1 MPAEDHFINRG
12 LLKVKVNDYLRREL
26 RRAGYAGVDLQKTPL
41 GMRVVVYAARPGMVI
56 GRRGTTVR
64 ELTETLEHDFGLEA
78 PQIEVS
84 EVEVPELNGPIM
96 AERLAQRLERGD
108 HFRRAAYGVLRRIIG
123 AGAKGVEISI
133 SGKLTSRRAR
143 YQKFR
148 SGFVAKTG
156 EPVRKAVSHGWAFA
170 IMKPG
175 ILGVQVR
182 IMLPD
187 TVAPDHPVIIHKEVE
202 VQVIPAPAPDA
213 TEMEVVEE
221 ELPIEK
227 APSIEEFVEEGPEP
241 APESAEPEAPIVPE
255 PEPTPEPLPEPVPE
269 AVPPPEEKPAPEKP
283 KPKAKPKKEP
293 KVEPPTEKE
302 PEKPKVKPKPKKVK
316 EEPKKPKAK
325 PKVKKEKVEEKPK
338 GKPKAKRVKVE
349 EKPKAKPKAK
359 VEPKAKTKAEPKAK
373 KEKAKPK
380 PKAETKP
387 KKPKAE
393 EKPKAKSKTA
403 TKAKI
408 EKAAKKEKKT
418 KSKESQDKALK
429 SKKESSKK

>member
-41 GMRVVVYAARPGMVI
+41 GMRVVVYASRPGMVI

-84 EVEVPELNGPIM
+84 EVEVPELNGAIM

-108 HFRRAAYGVLRRIIG
+108 HFRRAAYGVLRRIVG

-133 SGKLTSRRAR
+133 AGKLTSRRAR

-156 EPVRKAVSHGWAFA
+156 EPIRTAVSHGIAYA

-187 TVAPDHPVIIHKEVE
+187 AVAPDQPIIMHREVELPPVPAPEAVEASEVE
-202 VQVIPAPAPDA
+202 VI
-213 TEMEVVEE
+213 EE
-221 ELPIEK
+221 ELPIEE
-227 APSIEEFVEEGPEP
+227 APPIDEFIEEGGEP
-241 APESAEPEAPIVPE
+241 SPATETPSEPELEPIPE
-255 PEPTPEPLPEPVPE
+255 PEPEDVPPLEKKPEP
-269 AVPPPEEKPAPEKP
+269 EKPKPKPKKKPKAAPAKKKAPEKP
-283 KPKAKPKKEP
+283 KPKAKK
-293 KVEPPTEKE
+293 
-302 PEKPKVKPKPKKVK
+302 
-316 EEPKKPKAK
+316 
-325 PKVKKEKVEEKPK
+325 
-338 GKPKAKRVKVE
+338 KVE
-349 EKPKAKPKAK
+349 EKPKAKPKKAK
-359 VEPKAKTKAEPKAK
+359 V
-373 KEKAKPK
+373 
-380 PKAETKP
+380 
-387 KKPKAE
+387 E
-393 EKPKAKSKTA
+393 EKPKAKKKKVEA
-403 TKAKI
+403 KPKTKAKSKATTKTTKKAAEKPKAKTKKDSAKPKAKKSETTAGK
-408 EKAAKKEKKT
+408 EKAGK
-418 KSKESQDKALK
+418 
-429 SKKESSKK
+429 SSKSSSNK

>member
-41 GMRVVVYAARPGMVI
+41 GMRVVVYASRPGMVI

-64 ELTETLEHDFGLEA
+64 ELTETLEHEFGLEA

-84 EVEVPELNGPIM
+84 EVEVPELNGSIM

-108 HFRRAAYGVLRRIIG
+108 HFRRAAYGVLRRIVG

-156 EPVRKAVSHGWAFA
+156 EPIRTAVSHGIAYA

-182 IMLPD
+182 VMLPD
-187 TVAPDHPVIIHKEVE
+187 AVAPDRPIIMHREVEIPPVPAPEAVEASEVE
-202 VQVIPAPAPDA
+202 V
-213 TEMEVVEE
+213 TEE
-221 ELPIEK
+221 ELPIEE
-227 APSIEEFVEEGPEP
+227 APAIEEFIEESGEP
-241 APESAEPEAPIVPE
+241 SPATETPSEPKLDQIPE
-255 PEPTPEPLPEPVPE
+255 PEPED
-269 AVPPPEEKPAPEKP
+269 VPPLEKKPEPEKP
-283 KPKAKPKKEP
+283 KPKPKKKPKAAPTKKKEP
-293 KVEPPTEKE
+293 D
-302 PEKPKVKPKPKKVK
+302 KPKPKA
-316 EEPKKPKAK
+316 KK
-325 PKVKKEKVEEKPK
+325 
-338 GKPKAKRVKVE
+338 KVE

-359 VEPKAKTKAEPKAK
+359 K
-373 KEKAKPK
+373 KV
-380 PKAETKP
+380 
-387 KKPKAE
+387 E
-393 EKPKAKSKTA
+393 EKPKAKPKKAKVEEKPKAKKKKVETKPKAKAKPTAKTKTTKKAAEKPKAKTKKDSTKSKA
-403 TKAKI
+403 KKSETKASK
-408 EKAAKKEKKT
+408 EKAAKSS
-418 KSKESQDKALK
+418 KS
-429 SKKESSKK
+429 SSKK

>member
-1 MPAEDHFINRG
+1 MPAEDHFVNRG
-12 LLKVKVNDYLRREL
+12 LLKVRVNDFLRREL

-64 ELTETLEHDFGLEA
+64 ELTETLEHDFGLET

-84 EVEVPELNGPIM
+84 EVELPELNGPIM

-156 EPVRKAVSHGWAFA
+156 EPIRTAVSHGWAFA

-175 ILGVQVR
+175 VLGVQVR

-187 TVAPDHPVIIHKEVE
+187 AVAPDHPVIVHREVE
-202 VQVIPAPAPDA
+202 VQPMPAPTPEAA
-213 TEMEVVEE
+213 EIEVIEE
-221 ELPIEK
+221 ELPIEE
-227 APSIEEFVEEGPEP
+227 APPIEEFVDEGAEP
-241 APESAEPEAPIVPE
+241 APDSVEPEVPTPPE
-255 PEPTPEPLPEPVPE
+255 PEE
-269 AVPPPEEKPAPEKP
+269 APSPEEKPTPKEPE
-283 KPKAKPKKEP
+283 KPKAKPKAKKEA
-293 KVEPPTEKE
+293 
-302 PEKPKVKPKPKKVK
+302 EKPKK
-316 EEPKKPKAK
+316 
-325 PKVKKEKVEEKPK
+325 KKEV
-338 GKPKAKRVKVE
+338 AE

-359 VEPKAKTKAEPKAK
+359 KEKAEAKPKPKAKAEPKPKAKAKPKEKAK
-373 KEKAKPK
+373 KEKAKAEAKPKKKAEPKKTKAEPK
-380 PKAETKP
+380 PK
-387 KKPKAE
+387 
-393 EKPKAKSKTA
+393 
-403 TKAKI
+403 TKAK
-408 EKAAKKEKKT
+408 AST
-418 KSKESQDKALK
+418 KSKESKTKASK

>member
-12 LLKVKVNDYLRREL
+12 LLKVKVNDFLRQEL

-41 GMRVVVYAARPGMVI
+41 GMRVVVYASRPGMVI

-123 AGAKGVEISI
+123 AGAKGVEISL

-156 EPVRKAVSHGWAFA
+156 EPIRTAVSHGLAFA

-175 ILGVQVR
+175 VLGVQVR

-187 TVAPDHPVIIHKEVE
+187 TVAPDHPVIVHREVE
-202 VQVIPAPAPDA
+202 VEAVPAPAPTAPEPSETPEAAD
-213 TEMEVVEE
+213 TEIVEE
-221 ELPIEK
+221 ELPIEE
-227 APSIEEFVEEGPEP
+227 APSIEEFVDEG
-241 APESAEPEAPIVPE
+241 A
-255 PEPTPEPLPEPVPE
+255 EPVPGPTPAPSPE
-269 AVPPPEEKPAPEKP
+269 PIPEDVPPKEEKPAPKAPEP
-283 KPKAKPKKEP
+283 KPKAEPKKEP
-293 KVEPPTEKE
+293 E
-302 PEKPKVKPKPKKVK
+302 
-316 EEPKKPKAK
+316 KKPKA
-325 PKVKKEKVEEKPK
+325 
-338 GKPKAKRVKVE
+338 
-349 EKPKAKPKAK
+349 KAKPKAK
-359 VEPKAKTKAEPKAK
+359 KEKAEETAKAKPKAK
-373 KEKAKPK
+373 KEKAK
-380 PKAETKP
+380 T
-387 KKPKAE
+387 
-393 EKPKAKSKTA
+393 EKKAKP
-403 TKAKI
+403 
-408 EKAAKKEKKT
+408 KAAKKDDKPKTKTGKVAEKEKKSKPKET
-418 KSKESQDKALK
+418 KAKASK

>member
-12 LLKVKVNDYLRREL
+12 LLKVKVNDYLRQEL

-64 ELTETLEHDFGLEA
+64 DLTENLEHEFGLEA

-133 SGKLTSRRAR
+133 AGKLTSRRAR

-156 EPVRKAVSHGWAFA
+156 EPIRHSVSHGWAYA
-170 IMKPG
+170 VMKPG
-175 ILGVQVR
+175 VLGVQVR

-187 TVAPDHPVIIHKEVE
+187 IVAPDRPVIVHREVE
-202 VQVIPAPAPDA
+202 VQAPPTPIPKAA
-213 TEMEVVEE
+213 EIEIIEE
-221 ELPIEK
+221 ELPIEE
-227 APSIEEFVEEGPEP
+227 APSIEEFVEEELEP
-241 APESAEPEAPIVPE
+241 APESDEPEAPVAPHAEPTAQEGPPSEKKPVPE
-255 PEPTPEPLPEPVPE
+255 EPKVKPTEKPKAAPTKPKEPAKPTAPPKAKPVEKEAKPEPTP
-269 AVPPPEEKPAPEKP
+269 
-283 KPKAKPKKEP
+283 
-293 KVEPPTEKE
+293 
-302 PEKPKVKPKPKKVK
+302 
-316 EEPKKPKAK
+316 
-325 PKVKKEKVEEKPK
+325 KVKKAKAEKKPST
-338 GKPKAKRVKVE
+338 KP
-349 EKPKAKPKAK
+349 
-359 VEPKAKTKAEPKAK
+359 KAEPKAK
-373 KEKAKPK
+373 PKTESKEKAKAEKKPSTK
-380 PKAETKP
+380 PKAEAKP
-387 KKPKAE
+387 KTAKDAKATE
-393 EKPKAKSKTA
+393 
-403 TKAKI
+403 
-408 EKAAKKEKKT
+408 KEKKT
-418 KSKESQDKALK
+418 KSKETKDKTAK

>member
-1 MPAEDHFINRG
+1 MSAEDHFISRG
-12 LLKVKVNDYLRREL
+12 LLKVKVNDYLRQEL

-64 ELTETLEHDFGLEA
+64 ELTETLEHDFGLET

-156 EPVRKAVSHGWAFA
+156 EPIRTAVSHGWAFA

-175 ILGVQVR
+175 VLGVQIR

-187 TVAPDHPVIIHKEVE
+187 AIAPDRPVIVHREVE
-202 VQVIPAPAPDA
+202 VQPMPAPTPEDA
-213 TEMEVVEE
+213 DIEVIEE
-221 ELPIEK
+221 ELPIEE
-227 APSIEEFVEEGPEP
+227 APPIEEFVDEG
-241 APESAEPEAPIVPE
+241 AEPVPDSVE
-255 PEPTPEPLPEPVPE
+255 PEVPVSPEPVPE
-269 AVPPPEEKPAPEKP
+269 EVPPPEEKPAPE
-283 KPKAKPKKEP
+283 
-293 KVEPPTEKE
+293 E
-302 PEKPKVKPKPKKVK
+302 PEKPKAKK
-316 EEPKKPKAK
+316 
-325 PKVKKEKVEEKPK
+325 KKEV
-338 GKPKAKRVKVE
+338 
-349 EKPKAKPKAK
+349 
-359 VEPKAKTKAEPKAK
+359 
-373 KEKAKPK
+373 
-380 PKAETKP
+380 
-387 KKPKAE
+387 AE
-393 EKPKAKSKTA
+393 EKPKAKLK
-403 TKAKI
+403 
-408 EKAAKKEKKT
+408 AKKEKAEAKPKAKAKAEPKPKAKAKPKEKPKKEKAKAEPKPKKKAEPKKAKAKAKPKT
-418 KSKESQDKALK
+418 KAKASTKTKTEKSSKKETKSKSKESKTSK

>member
-12 LLKVKVNDYLRREL
+12 LLKVKVNDYLRQEL

-64 ELTETLEHDFGLEA
+64 ELTETLEHDFGLET

-84 EVEVPELNGPIM
+84 EVEVPELSGPIM

-133 SGKLTSRRAR
+133 AGKLTSRRAR

-156 EPVRKAVSHGWAFA
+156 EPIRTAVSHGWAFA

-175 ILGVQVR
+175 VLGVQVR

-187 TVAPDHPVIIHKEVE
+187 AVAPDRPVIIHREVE
-202 VQVIPAPAPDA
+202 VQPMPAPAPEGTDI
-213 TEMEVVEE
+213 EVIEE
-221 ELPIEK
+221 ELPIEE
-227 APSIEEFVEEGPEP
+227 APPIEEFVDEGAEPVPESVEP
-241 APESAEPEAPIVPE
+241 AV
-255 PEPTPEPLPEPVPE
+255 PTPPEPVPE
-269 AVPPPEEKPAPEKP
+269 EVPPPEEKPTPEEPEKP
-283 KPKAKPKKEP
+283 KAKPKAKPKKEA
-293 KVEPPTEKE
+293 E
-302 PEKPKVKPKPKKVK
+302 
-316 EEPKKPKAK
+316 KPKAK
-325 PKVKKEKVEEKPK
+325 KKEV
-338 GKPKAKRVKVE
+338 VE

-359 VEPKAKTKAEPKAK
+359 KKAEAKPKTKAKTEPKPKAKAKPKEKTK
-373 KEKAKPK
+373 KEKAKPE
-380 PKAETKP
+380 AKP
-387 KKPKAE
+387 KKKAKPKKAKAE
-393 EKPKAKSKTA
+393 AKPKVKGKASTKTKTEKP
-403 TKAKI
+403 
-408 EKAAKKEKKT
+408 AKKET
-418 KSKESQDKALK
+418 KSKAKESKTKASK